1 MPTRKEARHILLQV
15 DSCRT
20 AVVQT
25 GAVQTCVLYSCPSRQ
40 NHLAL
45 PQQICSLSEYYSV
58 VSSNISIPNVG
69 IHCYNVFCQ
78 VLFIIT
84 LIAQLDLCTPLLNQV
99 ASAFAGGN
107 CLSPQSSATSSP
119 LTSRVGPT
127 LCQNCKRDFHP
138 NLQHAPTCN
147 TDYIMYPDSIL
158 PIDLLPAQNAI
169 IPRSSIPWSPC
180 CRRSSAIFL
189 HKTPSF
195 SYDRLTSPSPR
206 HELHSPSLAV
216 LNSYRNVSGCNV
228 MKLRI
233 WQEFVHSNEATS
245 KQRLML

>member
-1 MPTRKEARHILLQV
+1 LPTRKEAHHILLQV

-99 ASAFAGGN
+99 ASAFAGKN

-138 NLQHAPTCN
+138 NSQSSTCTNMQHRLHNVSRFYSTNRPSPGTERN
-147 TDYIMYPDSIL
+147 YSEKLDSVE
-158 PIDLLPAQNAI
+158 
-169 IPRSSIPWSPC
+169 PRL
-180 CRRSSAIFL
+180 SAI
-189 HKTPSF
+189 
-195 SYDRLTSPSPR
+195 
-206 HELHSPSLAV
+206 
-216 LNSYRNVSGCNV
+216 
-228 MKLRI
+228 
-233 WQEFVHSNEATS
+233 
-245 KQRLML
+245 